1 MLCKRVSIKKPTH
14 IGIVVSLQRKLTTW
28 QKLVKSEYAKGRKG
42 NSSFKFADA
51 LKNAKKVYHK
61 KID

>member
-1 MLCKRVSIKKPTH
+1 MK
-14 IGIVVSLQRKLTTW
+14 RKLTTW
-28 QKLVKSEYAKGRKG
+28 QKLVKSEYAKGKKG

>member
-1 MLCKRVSIKKPTH
+1 MLCKRVSIKKTYPYS
-14 IGIVVSLQRKLTTW
+14 IMKRKLTTW

-61 KID
+61 KK